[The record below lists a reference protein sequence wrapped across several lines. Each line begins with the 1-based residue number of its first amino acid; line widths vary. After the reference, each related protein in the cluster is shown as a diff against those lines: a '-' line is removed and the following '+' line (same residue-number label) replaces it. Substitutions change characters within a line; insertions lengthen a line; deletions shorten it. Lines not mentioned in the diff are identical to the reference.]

1 LPGWVRV
8 PPVLDVL
15 TVVLAVATVAAA
27 IAGLRWPGPT
37 RALAGLPGVWVAGML
52 VLALLEL
59 GRPAIVLSLGLACF
73 ALGIVMGA
81 ERSDTDESPE
91 VHLQRHLARC
101 RRRGEQASVLVA
113 ALAEGAPI
121 RREVTEALRIT
132 DSSAVRRV
140 GKRWELHAIFDGD
153 DVQREIVEKR
163 VSAALNRSKPVFGWA
178 LFPADGLTLDSLV
191 ETARADTN
199 RLAGM
204 SAPKSVRPATA
215 TRAPDDPAPAT

>member
-1 LPGWVRV
+1 M
-8 PPVLDVL
+8 LDVL

-27 IAGLRWPGPT
+27 IAGLRWPGQT
-37 RALAGLPGVWVAGML
+37 RALAGLAGVWVAGIL
-52 VLALLEL
+52 ALALLEL
-59 GRPAIVLSLGLACF
+59 SRPAIVLSLGLAGYV
-73 ALGIVMGA
+73 LGIIVGA
-81 ERSDTDESPE
+81 GRSETDESPE
-91 VHLQRHLARC
+91 AQLQRHLARC

-140 GKRWELHAIFDGD
+140 GRRWELHAIFDGD

-163 VSAALNRSKPVFGWA
+163 VAAALNRSKPVFGWA
-178 LFPADGLTLDSLV
+178 LFPADGLTLDALV

-199 RLAGM
+199 RRADM
-204 SAPKSVRPATA
+204 SAPKPVRPAAA